1 MNQTLLYLARSLLG
15 ALLFAGVFSLPNRT
29 WAADVVAVA
38 LPPAGFLPF
47 IHIAIAIATTFAFI
61 AAFGVAILLWVQTR
75 RLHDIRGGQGASIW
89 LDRLPP
95 VLSLERILFRV
106 LWIGFV
112 LLSILVLSG
121 MFFGEQVW
129 GRPLVLSHK
138 VIFTAL
144 AWLLFGVLLAGRSLA
159 GWRGLT
165 AVRATVFGFALL
177 FLAYAGTHFVMDVVL
192 KRQ

>member
-15 ALLFAGVFSLPNRT
+15 ALLLAGVCSAPSIALAT
-29 WAADVVAVA
+29 DAVAVA
-38 LPPAGFLPF
+38 LPPVGVLPF
-47 IHIAIAIATTFAFI
+47 IHIAIAIATTFAFVT
-61 AAFGVAILLWVQTR
+61 AFGVAILLWVQTR
-75 RLHDIRGGQGASIW
+75 RLHDIRGGQGASSW
-89 LDRLPP
+89 LDRVPP

-112 LLSILVLSG
+112 LLSVLVLSG

-138 VIFTAL
+138 VVFTTL
-144 AWLLFGVLLAGRSLA
+144 AWALFGVLLAGRSLA

-165 AVRATVFGFALL
+165 AVRATIFGFALL

>member
-15 ALLFAGVFSLPNRT
+15 ALLFAGVLSAPSVAL
-29 WAADVVAVA
+29 AAEAVA
-38 LPPAGFLPF
+38 LPPVGILPF
-47 IHIAIAIATTFAFI
+47 IHIAIAIATTFAFM

-75 RLHDIRGGQGASIW
+75 RLHDIRGGQGASSW
-89 LDRLPP
+89 LDRVPP

-112 LLSILVLSG
+112 LLSVLVLSG

-138 VIFTAL
+138 VVFTAL
-144 AWLLFGVLLAGRSLA
+144 AWVLFGVLLAGRSLA

-192 KRQ
+192 KHQ